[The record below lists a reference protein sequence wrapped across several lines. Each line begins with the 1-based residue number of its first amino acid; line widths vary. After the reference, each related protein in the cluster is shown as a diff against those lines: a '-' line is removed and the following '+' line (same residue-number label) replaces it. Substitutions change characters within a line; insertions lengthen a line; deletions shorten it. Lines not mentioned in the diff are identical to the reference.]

1 MWIKDKSVY
10 GINITRTNNGHKA
23 VFDRTLSD
31 EQIMERLAKV
41 MGDSRILTAIGQRME
56 KGQPFRHAVHAYS
69 EEWTMELD
77 EWTNDKAVA
86 YLLAGHL
93 EEKTGIG
100 FGVEWSELNADCDE
114 ATGPDGNDLV
124 RRGEMDIEYF
134 VYVKPSMPW
143 DEHVYR
149 SEDDIRDMLL
159 KAVQPFVYGHVH
171 WPAEAQ
177 IGTLDCWYED

>member
-1 MWIKDKSVY
+1 MWIKDRTVY
-10 GINITRTNNGHKA
+10 GINITRTNNGDKA

-69 EEWTMELD
+69 EEWTMEID

-93 EEKTGIG
+93 EEKTGIR
-100 FGVEWSELNADCDE
+100 FAVECSELNADCDV
-114 ATGPDGNDLV
+114 AIGPDGNDLV
-124 RRGEMDIEYF
+124 RRGEMDFEYF

-143 DEHVYR
+143 DEHVNR
-149 SEDDIRDMLL
+149 SEDDVRDMLL

-177 IGTLDCWYED
+177 IGNLDCWYED